1 MRRALACKTAGVIAR
16 LCLCVLVCMLA
27 CLLHVCV
34 CVWALD
40 HLEWL
45 TQLGALLVRLPLQSA
60 LGAVLFLGVRLRKVD
75 AVSLAVADFERR
87 EPWTR
92 RQGKREGLSG
102 ISTFAR

>member
-1 MRRALACKTAGVIAR
+1 MAKPRGVIAR

-34 CVWALD
+34 CVWAFD

-45 TQLGALLVRLPLQSA
+45 TQLGALLVRLPLKSA

-75 AVSLAVADFERR
+75 AASLAVADFERR